1 MALLREAHACLS
13 NLDSRLD
20 YDLTG
25 AANMPSTSEKHAQ
38 ETMFETMFGIGRDSK
53 PKRERGVI
61 GGALFVDE
69 RGSFFQRRHQNFDAM
84 RQEITEGLPVE
95 TTTTDDAQ
103 CKMST
108 CLPNGTWDVRMVE
121 VDADTATVR
130 VLVGMDVNE
139 EEADESSRMPKRMLR
154 IERTFTLPTA
164 SDPSTAEVTLDE
176 EGVLS
181 VTAAFTEPLVSELVT
196 SPSSVID
203 KPKPMH
209 VKPLSEANYCVG
221 ASPGEAETGKKASR
235 ARTRRAKKPS
245 SGLRAGFLN
254 DRTTQHVKCE
264 KQTAVARP
272 MDVESMLE
280 NTVKERSNAGA
291 AVDIDEA
298 MREQPEALAPVM
310 AA

>member
-1 MALLREAHACLS
+1 
-13 NLDSRLD
+13 
-20 YDLTG
+20 
-25 AANMPSTSEKHAQ
+25 
-38 ETMFETMFGIGRDSK
+38 MFETMCGLGRDSK

-95 TTTTDDAQ
+95 TTTTDFAQ
-103 CKMST
+103 TKIST
-108 CLPNGTWDVRMVE
+108 CLPNGSWEVRMVE

-130 VLVGMDVNE
+130 VLVGMDING
-139 EEADESSRMPKRMLR
+139 EEADEPSCMPKQMLR
-154 IERTFTLPTA
+154 IERTFILPAA

-181 VTAAFTEPLVSELVT
+181 VTAALKEPVVSELVT

-203 KPKPMH
+203 KPKSTY

-221 ASPGEAETGKKASR
+221 ASPGEAETVKKASR

-254 DRTTQHVKCE
+254 DRPTRRGDCK
-264 KQTAVARP
+264 KQAAVSNP
-272 MDVESMLE
+272 MDVESTLE
-280 NTVKERSNAGA
+280 NTAKDMNAGVT
-291 AVDIDEA
+291 VDNDLDEA
-298 MREQPEALAPVM
+298 MRAQLEALAPPPVT